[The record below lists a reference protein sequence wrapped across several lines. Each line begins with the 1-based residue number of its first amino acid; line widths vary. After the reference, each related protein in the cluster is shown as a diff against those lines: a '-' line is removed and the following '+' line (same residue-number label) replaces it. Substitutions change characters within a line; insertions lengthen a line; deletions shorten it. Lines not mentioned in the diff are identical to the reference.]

1 MVRERREVSAVCQR
15 CGGAR
20 GGERYCPHCGLD
32 FWKAA
37 EESVRP
43 APEAEAASAPPG
55 RNPDAARVGILAIG
69 AGFALLAVAVGVWV
83 LTGSGLFRDDTGGP
97 QFAQQPPPPVHPL
110 VLAFFAEARD
120 PAAAYAWRQSGSA
133 TVGISDQ
140 EFVSTIDAA
149 GRADGG
155 EWTARMRMVED
166 GEAVFNGEFAY
177 VSQHGFVREGD
188 GGWTETGVMPAVQLG
203 PVNPFA
209 RITTV
214 GEMEY
219 VGPETRD
226 GVDGHIITTDK
237 WLSDPEA
244 DDPIR
249 RVAHVRSRESLMEIF
264 VTSEGVPLSAL
275 YTFAI
280 EARTPGGEIV
290 TYEGESRYRFED
302 WGAVDP
308 IVAPSAEPARDG

>member
-1 MVRERREVSAVCQR
+1 MARERREIEAFCQR
-15 CGGAR
+15 CGGTR
-20 GGERYCPHCGLD
+20 GGTRYCPHCGLD

-37 EESVRP
+37 EDEARGTTAADPSAMP
-43 APEAEAASAPPG
+43 APVAASGGTPMG
-55 RNPDAARVGILAIG
+55 LLAIG
-69 AGFALLAVAVGVWV
+69 VGVSLLAVAVLVWIV
-83 LTGSGLFRDDTGGP
+83 AGSGLLRDPTTGP
-97 QFAQQPPPPVHPL
+97 QLGQQPPPPVHPL
-110 VLAFFAEARD
+110 VLAFFGEARD
-120 PAAAYAWRQSGSA
+120 PDAAYAWRQSGRA
-133 TVGISDQ
+133 TVAIPDQ
-140 EFVSTIDAA
+140 EFSSTIDAA
-149 GRADGG
+149 GRADGKD
-155 EWTARMRMVED
+155 WTARMRMVDD
-166 GEAVFNGEFAY
+166 GEAAFDGEFVY
-177 VSQHGFVREGD
+177 VSQHGYSREGD
-188 GGWTETGVMPAVQLG
+188 DPWVEAGVIPAVQLG

-214 GEMEY
+214 GELDY

-264 VTSEGVPLSAL
+264 VTDDGVPLSAV

-280 EARTPGGEIV
+280 EARTPAGEIV
-290 TYEGESRYRFED
+290 TFEGESRYRFED

-308 IVAPSAEPARDG
+308 IVAPSAKPAP